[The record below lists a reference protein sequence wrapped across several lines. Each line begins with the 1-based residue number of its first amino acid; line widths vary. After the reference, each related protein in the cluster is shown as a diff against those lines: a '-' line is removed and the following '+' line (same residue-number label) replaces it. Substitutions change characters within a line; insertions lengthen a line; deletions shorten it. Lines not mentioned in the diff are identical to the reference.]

1 MSAYSACSMQQ
12 RSTEVLSAIFLG
24 GLIAGAIDIGAASL
38 ISGRSPAF
46 IMQAIAG
53 GLLGKAS
60 FGGGIATVILGA
72 VLQELMG
79 ALIAAIYVVALKSLR
94 GLLRRWISS
103 GLVYGV
109 IVFFVM
115 NYVVVPLSAW
125 KAAPH
130 FTSVKF
136 AANMAAMLLF
146 GLIVAFF
153 ARRLVSEPRPQN
165 EAATP
170 A

>member
-1 MSAYSACSMQQ
+1 MQQ
-12 RSTEVLSAIFLG
+12 RNTDALSAIFLG
-24 GLIAGAIDIGAASL
+24 GLIAGAVDIGAASL
-38 ISGRSPAF
+38 ITGRSPAF

-53 GLLGKAS
+53 GLLGRAS

-72 VLQELMG
+72 ALQELMG
-79 ALIAAIYVVALKSLR
+79 VLIAAIYVMALKSLR

-115 NYVVVPLSAW
+115 NYVVVPLSAL

-130 FTSVKF
+130 FTPVKF

-153 ARRLVSEPRPQN
+153 ARRLVSERRAEN

>member
-1 MSAYSACSMQQ
+1 MQQ
-12 RSTEVLSAIFLG
+12 NTNEALSAIFLG
-24 GLIAGAIDIGAASL
+24 GVIAATIDIAAASL
-38 ISGRSPAF
+38 ISSRSPAF

-60 FGGGIATVILGA
+60 FDGGIATVILGA
-72 VLQELMG
+72 LLQEVMG
-79 ALIAAIYVVALKSLR
+79 VLIATIYVVLSKAVSGVR
-94 GLLRRWISS
+94 RRWITS
-103 GLVYGV
+103 GLAYGV

-130 FTSVKF
+130 FTTGKF

-146 GLIVAFF
+146 GIIVAFF
-153 ARRLVSEPRPQN
+153 ARRLVSEPRAQN
-165 EAATP
+165 TAATP

>member
-1 MSAYSACSMQQ
+1 MQQ
-12 RSTEVLSAIFLG
+12 KNLDAVSAIFLG
-24 GLIAGAIDIGAASL
+24 GIIAATIDIGAASL

-53 GLLGKAS
+53 GLLGKATFS
-60 FGGGIATVILGA
+60 GGAATVILGA
-72 VLQELMG
+72 ALQEVMG
-79 ALIAAIYVVALKSLR
+79 VLIAAIYVVLSKTVA
-94 GLLRRWISS
+94 GLPRRWVTS

-125 KAAPH
+125 KLPPH
-130 FTSVKF
+130 FTPLKF
-136 AANMAAMLLF
+136 AENMAAMLLF

-153 ARRLVSEPRPQN
+153 SRRLTMSEPLAQDK
-165 EAATP
+165 AATP

>member
-1 MSAYSACSMQQ
+1 MQQ
-12 RSTEVLSAIFLG
+12 KNLDAVSAIFLG
-24 GLIAGAIDIGAASL
+24 GIIAATIDIGAASL

-46 IMQAIAG
+46 IIQAISG
-53 GLLGKAS
+53 GLLGKTT
-60 FGGGIATVILGA
+60 FNGGVATVILGA
-72 VLQELMG
+72 ALQEVMG
-79 ALIAAIYVVALKSLR
+79 VLIAAIYVVLSKTVA
-94 GLLRRWISS
+94 GLLRRWVTS

-125 KAAPH
+125 NLPPH
-130 FTSVKF
+130 FTPLKF

-146 GLIVAFF
+146 GLIIAFF
-153 ARRLVSEPRPQN
+153 SRRLTMSEPLAQDK
-165 EAATP
+165 AATP

>member
-1 MSAYSACSMQQ
+1 MQQ
-12 RSTEVLSAIFLG
+12 KNLDAVSAIFLG
-24 GLIAGAIDIGAASL
+24 GIIAATIDIGAASL

-53 GLLGKAS
+53 GLLGKATFS
-60 FGGGIATVILGA
+60 GGAATVILGA
-72 VLQELMG
+72 ALQEVMG
-79 ALIAAIYVVALKSLR
+79 VLIAAIYVVLSKTVA
-94 GLLRRWISS
+94 GLLRRWVTS

-125 KAAPH
+125 KLPPH
-130 FTSVKF
+130 FTPLKF
-136 AANMAAMLLF
+136 AENMAAMLLF
-146 GLIVAFF
+146 GLIIAFF
-153 ARRLVSEPRPQN
+153 SRRLTMSEPLAQDK
-165 EAATP
+165 AATP

>member
-1 MSAYSACSMQQ
+1 MQQ
-12 RSTEVLSAIFLG
+12 KNLDAVSAIFLG
-24 GLIAGAIDIGAASL
+24 GIIAATIDIGAASL

-53 GLLGKAS
+53 GLLGKATFS
-60 FGGGIATVILGA
+60 GGAATVILGA
-72 VLQELMG
+72 ALQEVMG
-79 ALIAAIYVVALKSLR
+79 VLIAAIYVVLSKTVA
-94 GLLRRWISS
+94 GLLRRWVTS

-125 KAAPH
+125 KLPPH
-130 FTSVKF
+130 FTPLKF
-136 AANMAAMLLF
+136 AENMAAMLLF

-153 ARRLVSEPRPQN
+153 SRRLTMGEPLAQDK
-165 EAATP
+165 AATP

>member
-1 MSAYSACSMQQ
+1 MQQ
-12 RSTEVLSAIFLG
+12 KNREVLSAIFLG
-24 GLIAGAIDIGAASL
+24 GIIAATIDIGAASL

-60 FGGGIATVILGA
+60 FDGGIGTAILGA
-72 VLQELMG
+72 VLQEVMG
-79 ALIAAIYVVALKSLR
+79 VLIATIYVVFSKPVA
-94 GLLRRWISS
+94 GLLRRWILS
-103 GLVYGV
+103 GLIYGV
-109 IVFFVM
+109 IIFFVM

-125 KAAPH
+125 KSAPH
-130 FTSVKF
+130 FTSLKF
-136 AANMAAMLLF
+136 AENMAAMLLF

-153 ARRLVSEPRPQN
+153 ARRLVSAPPAHD

>member
-1 MSAYSACSMQQ
+1 MQQ
-12 RSTEVLSAIFLG
+12 KNLDAVSAIFLG
-24 GLIAGAIDIGAASL
+24 GIIAATIDIGAASL

-53 GLLGKAS
+53 GLLGKATFS
-60 FGGGIATVILGA
+60 GGAATVILGA
-72 VLQELMG
+72 ALQELMG
-79 ALIAAIYVVALKSLR
+79 VLIAAIYVVLSKTVA
-94 GLLRRWISS
+94 GLLRRWVTS

-125 KAAPH
+125 KLPPH
-130 FTSVKF
+130 FTPLKF
-136 AANMAAMLLF
+136 AENMAAMLLF
-146 GLIVAFF
+146 GLIIAFF
-153 ARRLVSEPRPQN
+153 SRRLTMSEPLAQDK
-165 EAATP
+165 AATP

>member
-1 MSAYSACSMQQ
+1 MQQ
-12 RSTEVLSAIFLG
+12 KNLDAVSAIFLG
-24 GLIAGAIDIGAASL
+24 GILAATIDIGAASL

-53 GLLGKAS
+53 GLLGKATFS
-60 FGGGIATVILGA
+60 GGAATVILGA
-72 VLQELMG
+72 ALQEVMG
-79 ALIAAIYVVALKSLR
+79 VLIAAIYVVLSKTVA
-94 GLLRRWISS
+94 GLLRRWVTS

-125 KAAPH
+125 KLPPH
-130 FTSVKF
+130 FTPLKF
-136 AANMAAMLLF
+136 AENMAAMLLF
-146 GLIVAFF
+146 GLIIAFF
-153 ARRLVSEPRPQN
+153 SRRLTMSEPLAQDK
-165 EAATP
+165 AATP

>member
-1 MSAYSACSMQQ
+1 MQQ
-12 RSTEVLSAIFLG
+12 KNLDAVSAIFLG
-24 GLIAGAIDIGAASL
+24 GIIAATIDIGAASL

-53 GLLGKAS
+53 GLLGKATFS
-60 FGGGIATVILGA
+60 GGAATVILGA
-72 VLQELMG
+72 ALQEVMG
-79 ALIAAIYVVALKSLR
+79 VLIAAIYVVLSKTVA
-94 GLLRRWISS
+94 GLLRRWVTS

-125 KAAPH
+125 KLPPH
-130 FTSVKF
+130 FTPLKF
-136 AANMAAMLLF
+136 AENMAAMLLF
-146 GLIVAFF
+146 GLIIAFF
-153 ARRLVSEPRPQN
+153 SRRLAMSEPLAQDK
-165 EAATP
+165 AATP